1 MTSGAPAEIAV
12 RHLDGDRFSIEI
24 RGHVIHVDQPAYAGG
39 TDTAPTPTELFIAS
53 LSSCIGFYGR
63 RYLARHDI
71 PADGLEVHASYVMS
85 DRPAR
90 VGAIEVR
97 ITPPA
102 ALPDD
107 RRASFLA
114 VSSHCTVHNSLGR
127 APDVSVGLG
136 APHATAAQ

>member
-1 MTSGAPAEIAV
+1 MSAGTPAEIAV
-12 RHLDGDRFSIEI
+12 RHVAGDRFSIEI
-24 RGHVIHVDQPAYAGG
+24 RGHVIYVDQPGG

-53 LSSCIGFYGR
+53 LASCIGFYGR

-71 PADGLEVHASYVMS
+71 PADGLEVHTSYVMS

-90 VGAIEVR
+90 VGTIEVR

-102 ALPDD
+102 ALPED

-114 VSSHCTVHNSLGR
+114 VASHCTVHNSLGR
-127 APDVSVGLG
+127 PPDVSVGLG
-136 APHATAAQ
+136 APRATAVQ